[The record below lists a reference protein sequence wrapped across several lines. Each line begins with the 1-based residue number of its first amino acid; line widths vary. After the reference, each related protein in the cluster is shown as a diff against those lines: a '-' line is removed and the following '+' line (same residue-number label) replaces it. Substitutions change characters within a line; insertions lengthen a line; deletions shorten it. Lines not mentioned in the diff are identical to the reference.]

1 MLSKRINN
9 ALNKQIEMEAFASAY
24 YLAMASWCDQKGF
37 EGSAEFFYNQS
48 EEERMHMVKIFR
60 FVNEAEGRAVSPGI
74 EQPRQEFSKFS
85 ELFEIALEQERKVTK
100 SIYDIMQIAR
110 DENDFATQNLLQWFV
125 DEQLEEEKQMTTI
138 LDKLRLIGEEGVG
151 LYMLD
156 NELREKSTVNSGE
169 VN

>member
-169 VN
+169 VS